1 MCAENRPQSIKGKG
15 RFMKKNLK
23 ELIAKERL
31 VVGGILVLA
40 AIIIFTLIM
49 TDIVEVGEG
58 TSQRIVTTLV
68 FLALLAYPIFLLIRL
83 LIRAIRISKEP

>member
-1 MCAENRPQSIKGKG
+1 
-15 RFMKKNLK
+15 MKKNLK